1 MAVTLLQGIAQFT
14 LPIAR
19 FSKQD
24 LFLRNQAANG
34 LILPPMMKTTKY
46 YSICPCKPS
55 ESPWATLQRNINKKK
70 TIQPMIPK
78 VIKLYRF
85 GETLQEKNYA
95 LVDMWESFAYY
106 YQNNRQLI

>member
-1 MAVTLLQGIAQFT
+1 
-14 LPIAR
+14 
-19 FSKQD
+19 
-24 LFLRNQAANG
+24 
-34 LILPPMMKTTKY
+34 
-46 YSICPCKPS
+46 
-55 ESPWATLQRNINKKK
+55 
-70 TIQPMIPK
+70 MIPK